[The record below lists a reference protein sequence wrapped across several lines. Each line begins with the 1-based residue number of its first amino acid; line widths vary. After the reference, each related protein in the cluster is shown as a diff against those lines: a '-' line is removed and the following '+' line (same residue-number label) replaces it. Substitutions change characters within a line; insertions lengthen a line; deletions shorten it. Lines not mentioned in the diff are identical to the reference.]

1 MVASDMDEGAGE
13 GWGEDAAL
21 EIDEGTYF
29 FLKSDFLFVV
39 LFFINF
45 HLINLITEGGFGD
58 DGLDGDILGGDEEG
72 GGWDVGDEDLVL
84 PPDLVNFC

>member
-1 MVASDMDEGAGE
+1 MKVH
-13 GWGEDAAL
+13 
-21 EIDEGTYF
+21 IF
-29 FLKSDFLFVV
+29 FKSDFLFGV

-45 HLINLITEGGFGD
+45 HLVNLITEGGFGD

-84 PPDLVNFC
+84 PPDLVSLAGFLTKVYIIPG